1 MAEENDYKHEL
12 KGFSF
17 IWGKRIFHIG
27 RYIYGY
33 WFDRCTLN
41 NQFTDRTGWGIKI
54 DVAFGNLVRPI
65 PMFWKK
71 GFYTRKPSIQDVM
84 DMGVGAYGEYF
95 VEKLA
100 EEILQIKESDRGK
113 SAHNP
118 WLAKHWFVLRIIS
131 RWIPYP
137 SISIGTPWLSFHVG
151 SKGIAPEPLGND
163 ITWCGKI
170 EERLALLYDP
180 QERFYSLAIS
190 WTVRGDRY

>member
-1 MAEENDYKHEL
+1 MDEENDYKHEL

-54 DVAFGNLVRPI
+54 DIAFGNIVRPI

-84 DMGVGAYGEYF
+84 DRGDFIEYF
-95 VEKLA
+95 GEKLA
-100 EEILQIKESDRGK
+100 EEILQIKESDRYH

-118 WLAKHWFVLRIIS
+118 WLAKHWFVLRILS

-137 SISIGTPWLSFHVG
+137 SLSVGTPWLSFHIG
-151 SKGIAPEPLGND
+151 SKGIAPMPLGND
-163 ITWCGKI
+163 RTWCTEK
-170 EERLALLYDP
+170 EEELAAMYEP
-180 QERFYSLAIS
+180 TNRFHAIALS
-190 WTVRGDRY
+190 GTLRRNRH